1 MRRLV
6 PLVVALLVAIAV
18 RAEPGVDWSQ
28 AETVT
33 VVMVDDR
40 FVPDRLH
47 LQHGMPYLLRLEN
60 TGNDL
65 HEFSAPEFF
74 ADGVARDPGTLAN
87 GGTEVVLQPGT
98 GVDLYIMPIKAGVY
112 RLTCADHD
120 WDGMVG
126 EIEVE

>member
-1 MRRLV
+1 MEEV
-6 PLVVALLVAIAV
+6 PTF
-18 RAEPGVDWSQ
+18 P
-28 AETVT
+28 TVT
-33 VVMVDDR
+33 VFIVDDR
-40 FVPDRLH
+40 LVPDRLH
-47 LQHGMPYLLRLEN
+47 VQDGMPYLLRLEN

-74 ADGVARDPGTLAN
+74 ADVVARDPGTLAN

>member
-47 LQHGMPYLLRLEN
+47 LQHGMPYL
-60 TGNDL
+60 

-74 ADGVARDPGTLAN
+74 ADVVARDPGTLAN